1 MYTIQATLINV
12 FTTSGGKDADGNP
25 FPPSCKLQLMGDMPM
40 KDGQVKKQLIDL
52 TVPADWYNRLTG
64 KIDQLVKL
72 PISFFAQ
79 DNRIVPFFPK
89 GAALPPDKA

>member
-1 MYTIQATLINV
+1 MYTITAKLINA
-12 FTTSGGKDADGNP
+12 FTTPGGKD
-25 FPPSCKLQLMGDMPM
+25 FPPACKVQLMGDMPM
-40 KDGQVKKQLIDL
+40 KDGQMKKQLIDL